1 MFDCQIPE
9 HVQPEM
15 LERMLNMIPG
25 VVENGLF
32 VGVTDLVITLDQEK
46 MWSC

>member
-1 MFDCQIPE
+1 
-9 HVQPEM
+9 M

-32 VGVTDLVITLDQEK
+32 VGMTDLVITLDQVK